1 MAKRGKSRQQAKG
14 RASSAKRSSPKR
26 SAPAKAA
33 PRAGSVAAKRAAG
46 TNKAAQNRAAQ
57 NRAESPPS
65 APRPGSVAANRAAGT
80 NKAAQNKALGNNVRA
95 KDRTQEQKENRRQGR
110 QDSYNSQ
117 DITQTSDFDFA
128 DRTKKKVG
136 AGEIRHLRK
145 EGHDRESIQQAA
157 ADSGLRIGKNT
168 QKRFDRW
175 DERRAAREKAKQVVE
190 NPVKQPVEETANANV
205 EQEPNTTPVPKPTIT
220 TPEVIINKPVTT
232 TPTTSTT
239 VPSTSIDNEV
249 EQSQDQTVS
258 QDNDINSNVTGDNNN
273 VNISQDNSV
282 RQYGGINK
290 SFIYNSTNGNNYM
303 DTPVSAAT
311 MGGYFHDEDTPGRS
325 ASFVDRYQTMNRDYQ
340 KQFSNTNFA
349 QQAITKGAQNTAV
362 DIGALDQRVNDRAK
376 LSRARSTSMAGDI
389 FGDMFNYTPQE
400 FQARKPEDEEDTN
413 K

>member
-1 MAKRGKSRQQAKG
+1 MAKKGKSRQQAKG
-14 RASSAKRSSPKR
+14 RASSAKRSSP
-26 SAPAKAA
+26 APAKAA

-46 TNKAAQNRAAQ
+46 TNKAAQNQA
-57 NRAESPPS
+57 
-65 APRPGSVAANRAAGT
+65 APRPGSVAARRAAGT
-80 NKAAQNKALGNNVRA
+80 NKAAQNQAGGNNPVRA
-95 KDRTQEQKENRRQGR
+95 RDRTQEQKQAARQGR
-110 QDSYNSQ
+110 QDSYNAQ
-117 DITQTSDFDFA
+117 DITQASDFDFS
-128 DRTKKKVG
+128 DRTKNKVG

-157 ADSGLRIGKNT
+157 ADSGLRIGKNA

-190 NPVKQPVEETANANV
+190 NPVKQPVEETSNANV

-220 TPEVIINKPVTT
+220 TPEVIIDKPITPKPTTTT
-232 TPTTSTT
+232 TPTVPTTTSPN
-239 VPSTSIDNEV
+239 PSTSIDNEV
-249 EQSQDQTVS
+249 EQSQDQEVN
-258 QDNDINSNVTGDNNN
+258 QDNDINSSVNGDNNN
-273 VNISQDNSV
+273 VNINQDNSV

-290 SFIYNSTNGNNYM
+290 SFVYNSTNGNNYM

-311 MGGYFHDEDTPGRS
+311 MGGYFHDEDSPGRS

-340 KQFSNTNFA
+340 KQFSNSNFA
-349 QQAITKGAQNTAV
+349 QQAISKGAQNAAV

-376 LSRARSTSMAGDI
+376 LSRARSTSMAGDV

-400 FQARKPEDEEDTN
+400 FQARKPEDEEDTD